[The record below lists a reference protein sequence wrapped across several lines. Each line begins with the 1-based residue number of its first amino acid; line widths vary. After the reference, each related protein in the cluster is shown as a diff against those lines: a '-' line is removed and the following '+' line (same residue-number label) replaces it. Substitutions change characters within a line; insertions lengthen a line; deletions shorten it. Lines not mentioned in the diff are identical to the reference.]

1 MLRLEALGR
10 GVHGWILT
18 QVRGDI
24 NDPAKDTGNQ
34 MTDAVA
40 TTAECTDPQ
49 RLYWNG
55 AWILISVVT
64 ALPLVMDVRVHALLP
79 YTPTLVIHELS
90 GFTFFG
96 HTFFSNLWSMRVRQT
111 QNREA
116 KLWAHQFIRKLV
128 LGIAL
133 PTSII
138 TPLAGLM
145 LIDSWGGLRANP
157 WAWEAYFC
165 FWVMAAM
172 QLTPDLIT
180 VGRNRYPDQPTRTML
195 GGALRG
201 IASTA
206 LTIYIIICMASKT
219 ALLAPLVL

>member
-1 MLRLEALGR
+1 
-10 GVHGWILT
+10 
-18 QVRGDI
+18 
-24 NDPAKDTGNQ
+24 
-34 MTDAVA
+34 MTDTALA
-40 TTAECTDPQ
+40 TEERADPQ
-49 RLYWNG
+49 RLAWNG
-55 AWILISVVT
+55 LWILVSIVT

-116 KLWAHQFIRKLV
+116 KLWAHQFIRKLA
-128 LGIAL
+128 LGITL

-180 VGRNRYPDQPTRTML
+180 VGRNRYADQPTRTMM
-195 GGALRG
+195 GGAVRG
-201 IASTA
+201 IASTV
-206 LTIYIIICMASKT
+206 LTVYIIICMASKS
-219 ALLAPLVL
+219 ALLAPLIL